1 MGSRMAML
9 YEKSF
14 LGFRRCSSSLM
25 CIYYDKYVA
34 KMWRVSKVK
43 ILCL

>member
-25 CIYYDKYVA
+25 SICYDKNVA
-34 KMWRVSKVK
+34 KIWRFYKDK